1 MFLLILGMSTSSTV
15 ATFSKCDNSGIIY
28 GVRDFDSSLFAIRK
42 TLPTRAKRNK
52 DVTLLIGVHIE
63 CV

>member
-1 MFLLILGMSTSSTV
+1 MSTSSIV
-15 ATFSKCDNSGIIY
+15 ATFSKCGNSGIIY